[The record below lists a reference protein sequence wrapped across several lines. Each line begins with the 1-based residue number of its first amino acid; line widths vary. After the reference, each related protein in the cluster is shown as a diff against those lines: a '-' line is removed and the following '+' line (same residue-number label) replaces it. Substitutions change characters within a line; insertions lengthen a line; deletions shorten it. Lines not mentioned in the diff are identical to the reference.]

1 MKNILLLMDT
11 LFGATIGSTEKLL
24 VDFMEFLSDTGEYT
38 VFGVYNQ
45 RDGAVIPERIAN
57 RPGVFLRSFASF
69 GPGVPAGH
77 LTLEVDLGRMLEEC
91 RPDAVIL
98 VVGEPY
104 NPYVMSLPP
113 EIPLFLVSAFGE
125 YVSNGNVRKLYVSG
139 QKNTAGLWNS
149 GVRIAEQFHN
159 PLWIPPFD
167 DAKAGIGPGARDR
180 SARVTFGR
188 SGRGDDAIFDPI
200 SIDAFARLERT
211 YGDLVRYVY
220 VNPPPR
226 AVAYTEAKGVRGIE
240 FRGWLSE
247 EELRAFYNSI
257 DVFAHARSDG
267 ETLGVAVAEALLA
280 QNPVITHVSAFNNEH
295 HAFLKEP
302 YGRIASFGSVDEYHD
317 AMAFFVEN
325 RDRLGAFG
333 TAAREN
339 VLPLFDRR
347 RIATKFLADVA
358 EVCGY
363 YGRPRDAL
371 DIF

>member
-1 MKNILLLMDT
+1 MKNILVLMDT

-45 RDGAVIPERIAN
+45 REGTTVPERIAG
-57 RPGVFLRSFASF
+57 RPGVVLRPFASF
-69 GPGVPAGH
+69 GPGPVVGH
-77 LTLEVDLGRMLEEC
+77 LTLEVNLGRVLEEC
-91 RPDAVIL
+91 RPDAAIL

-104 NPYVMSLPP
+104 NPYIMSLPP

-139 QKNTAGLWNS
+139 RKNTAGLWNS
-149 GVRIAEQFHN
+149 GIRIAEQFHN

-167 DAKAGIGPGARDR
+167 EAKAGIGPGARDR

-188 SGRGDDAIFDPI
+188 SGRSDDGIFDPI

-220 VNPPPR
+220 VNPPPK
-226 AVAYTEAKGVRGIE
+226 AVAYAEAKEVQRIE

-247 EELRAFYNSI
+247 EELRAFYKAI

-267 ETLGVAVAEALLA
+267 ETLGVAVVEALLA
-280 QNPVITHVSAFNNEH
+280 QNPVVTHVSAFNNEH
-295 HAFLKEP
+295 HAFLKGP
-302 YGRIASFGSVDEYHD
+302 YGRVASFGSVEEYHD

-333 TAAREN
+333 TTAREST
-339 VLPLFDRR
+339 LPLFDRQS
-347 RIATKFLADVA
+347 IAAKFLADVA
-358 EVCGY
+358 EVCGHR
-363 YGRPRDAL
+363 GRPRDPL